1 MADEPG
7 HASATGPASSLPPEL
22 QAAGASPDDRT
33 AAAAAHILGPLF
45 SFVGPLVFYFV
56 KRNSGSRFVMFHIR
70 QAIWYQVVLLGAL
83 AVLIVPLVP
92 LLPMV
97 VAEGR
102 GGGEPKTAIV
112 GCALVL
118 ADLAVFLVLGVA
130 AIAYAIYGA
139 VRVGSGKDFEYAW
152 IGRWLR

>member
-45 SFVGPLVFYFV
+45 SFVGPLVFYLV
-56 KRNSGSRFVMFHIR
+56 KRNSGSRFLLFHIR
-70 QAIWYQVVLLGAL
+70 QAIWYQAVLLGAL

-92 LLPMV
+92 LLSMAAP
-97 VAEGR
+97 E
-102 GGGEPKTAIV
+102 GGEPHIA
-112 GCALVL
+112 CAGIL
-118 ADLAVFLVLGVA
+118 ADVAVFFVLGLA
-130 AIAYAIYGA
+130 AIAYAVYGA